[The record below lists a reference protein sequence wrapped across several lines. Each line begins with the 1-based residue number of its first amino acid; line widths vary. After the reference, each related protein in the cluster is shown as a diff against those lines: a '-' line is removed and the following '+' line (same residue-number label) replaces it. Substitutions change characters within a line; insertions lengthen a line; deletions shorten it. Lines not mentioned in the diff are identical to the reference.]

1 MRLSSLPH
9 TGLTSKLQP
18 PQKASTSA
26 LFPALHFSSC
36 IHRRKPTREPSY
48 PSQKRPLLS
57 HTRLV
62 LSPLPSIARPA
73 IQSEFRLATASRP
86 TCIPTNPSDPQTS
99 LHPSHHRTTSSSI
112 IQLDGT
118 MEPTP
123 LVKAHDHARAAAV
136 ATRQASDTT
145 VAVNEHTHA
154 AGEFAN
160 AARSTSSVEALR
172 TLKLLE
178 EHHRRLAELLNLD
191 PSPPTS
197 QDAIV
202 DSGDEKAGNGG
213 GGSEKTDDEKAAGRK
228 DDAGAAAADGAQPG
242 SGKAMTQKPG
252 LPGQKRIASREMS
265 SSIASNLASAR
276 GIRTKT
282 RGRPLSPS
290 ISNDQGLG
298 NVEPHPRRGG
308 SRSKMKEI
316 IDQQQQPATG
326 KPAWVPPMPSSP
338 PKRNEAHLKSQD
350 STISNASSAASP
362 TTTAPADDSGYS
374 RFYNTFGSLINK
386 ISTPLALAGLPLIQ
400 EESTASQTTASPE
413 IPSPKPSPKQ
423 PKSRPPLA
431 TVVEP
436 DLSKIYS
443 KATMRAI
450 SGDSHSAADSFY
462 VVPTSGHTVSYARI
476 LSYSEKEKQRQE
488 TPLAGND
495 DEDDFVDAR
504 DGPSASTSSG
514 AKQRIGRGRTDKEL
528 TNTVE
533 ELYTENQT
541 LKVSLDKLTKRLH
554 AFEASAQNMAESYR
568 LMRPGSPL
576 ATTSSAASAS
586 GSKSRESEEEFA
598 ALRKQVERLERDN
611 KKMQRT
617 LEKYREKWETLKAGA
632 KARRAQGGGESVEEA
647 VPA

>member
-1 MRLSSLPH
+1 
-9 TGLTSKLQP
+9 
-18 PQKASTSA
+18 
-26 LFPALHFSSC
+26 
-36 IHRRKPTREPSY
+36 
-48 PSQKRPLLS
+48 
-57 HTRLV
+57 
-62 LSPLPSIARPA
+62 
-73 IQSEFRLATASRP
+73 
-86 TCIPTNPSDPQTS
+86 
-99 LHPSHHRTTSSSI
+99 
-112 IQLDGT
+112 

-145 VAVNEHTHA
+145 VAINEHTHA

-160 AARSTSSVEALR
+160 AARNTSSVEALR

-178 EHHRRLAELLNLD
+178 DHHRRLAELLNLASE

-197 QDAIV
+197 QDAA
-202 DSGDEKAGNGG
+202 DSGDEKADSG
-213 GGSEKTDDEKAAGRK
+213 EKTDEKAGRK
-228 DDAGAAAADGAQPG
+228 EGGDAAPALAKAAA
-242 SGKAMTQKPG
+242 QKPG
-252 LPGQKRIASREMS
+252 LPGQRRIASREMS

-276 GIRTKT
+276 GIRTKV

-290 ISNDQGLG
+290 ISNDQGTG

-308 SRSKMKEI
+308 SRTKMKEI
-316 IDQQQQPATG
+316 IDQQQQPAAG

-338 PKRNEAHLKSQD
+338 PKRGDTLKSQD
-350 STISNASSAASP
+350 SAGSSTSDTASASAA
-362 TTTAPADDSGYS
+362 AADDSGYT

-400 EESTASQTTASPE
+400 EESSVSQETTSPE
-413 IPSPKPSPKQ
+413 LPSPKQ
-423 PKSRPPLA
+423 PKTRPPLA
-431 TVVEP
+431 AVVEP

-450 SGDSHSAADSFY
+450 SGEGHSAADSFY

-488 TPLAGND
+488 NPLAADD

-504 DGPSASTSSG
+504 DGPSTSSSG
-514 AKQRIGRGRTDKEL
+514 VKQRIGRARTEKEL

-541 LKVSLDKLTKRLH
+541 LKISLDKLTKRLH

-576 ATTSSAASAS
+576 ATTSSAASA
-586 GSKSRESEEEFA
+586 GGKSRESEEEYTA
-598 ALRKQVERLERDN
+598 MRKQIERLERDN
-611 KKMQRT
+611 KKMQKT
-617 LEKYREKWETLKAGA
+617 LEKYREKWDMLKAGA
-632 KARRAQGGGESVEEA
+632 KAKREAQGRGESSEEA
-647 VPA
+647 APA